1 MASMNDFLNSFFLEH
16 TSLMNRLGAL
26 LMKANLIFL
35 NYPVNPEPRYGYG
48 RPPHPELYRI
58 IAGHE
63 ATYQTILSD
72 LLEYTDDYLSIP
84 RIALENDP
92 AAPAW
97 INRGIGTF
105 DALQIYGFL
114 CKFNPSNY
122 FELGSGASTAFARRA
137 INDHGLKTRILSFG
151 PNPRYEIDEI
161 CDYTCRL
168 PIEETDLSVFDELAE
183 GDIIFV
189 DDGHRVFENHGP
201 TVFFLDIFPRLKK
214 GVIVGVHDI
223 FLPYDYPPEWLR
235 LYYSE
240 QYLLAAYLL
249 SNSERYEILLPCKY
263 VSENPRLREIMSDFW
278 ADPRMKGTQSD
289 GISFWMRIK

>member
-1 MASMNDFLNSFFLEH
+1 MAGLMDFLNSFFLDH
-16 TSLMNRLGAL
+16 TSLMNRLGAA

-58 IAGHE
+58 IAENE
-63 ATYQTILSD
+63 AKYEDVLGR
-72 LLEYTDDYLSIP
+72 LLEYTQDYLCIP
-84 RIALENDP
+84 RTAPADDP
-92 AAPAW
+92 TAPAW
-97 INRGIGTF
+97 INRGIGAF

-114 CKFNPSNY
+114 CMYDPANY
-122 FELGSGASTAFARRA
+122 YELGSGASTAFARRA
-137 INDHGLKTRILSFG
+137 IDDHSLKTRILSFG
-151 PNPRYEIDEI
+151 PNPRYEIDAI
-161 CDYTCRL
+161 CDYACRL
-168 PIEETDLSVFDELAE
+168 PLEKTDLSLFDDLAD

-249 SNSERYEILLPCKY
+249 ANSERYEVLLPCKY
-263 VSENPRLREIMSDFW
+263 VSENPRLKGLMSGFW
-278 ADPRMKGTQSD
+278 ADPRMRERNPTGSPS
-289 GISFWMRIK
+289 G

>member
-1 MASMNDFLNSFFLEH
+1 MAGLNDHMTSYFLKH

-26 LMKANLIFL
+26 LMKAKLIYI

-58 IAGHE
+58 IAANEDVYGDVLHGF
-63 ATYQTILSD
+63 
-72 LLEYTDDYLSIP
+72 LEYTDSLLNIP
-84 RIALENDP
+84 GTAPENDP
-92 AAPAW
+92 ITPSW
-97 INRGIGTF
+97 INRGIGAF

-114 CKFNPSNY
+114 CMKNPAKY
-122 FELGSGASTAFARRA
+122 FEIGSGASTKFARRA
-137 INDHGLKTRILSFG
+137 VKDHDLKTRILSFG

-161 CDYTCRL
+161 CDYTDRL
-168 PIEETDLSVFDELAE
+168 PIEKMDISQFDELE
-183 GDIIFV
+183 DGDIIFV
-189 DDGHRVFENHGP
+189 DDGHCVFENCGP
-201 TVFFLDIFPRLKK
+201 TVFFMDIFPKLKS
-214 GVIVGVHDI
+214 GVIVGIHDI

-249 SNSERYEILLPCKY
+249 ANSDKYEILLPCKY
-263 VSENPRLREIMSDFW
+263 VSEHPSLRDIMSDFW
-278 ADPRMKGTQSD
+278 ANPLLEGAESD